1 MIVLFLA
8 EGFEEAE
15 AVIPCDILRRGG
27 VEVLTCSVTDKREV
41 VGAHGIPVLADTV
54 IGELGE
60 PEGIILPGGMP
71 GTTNLAASAELKS
84 LILRL
89 NDEKKLLCAICA
101 APTVYG
107 KMGLL
112 KNEKATCYPGME
124 KELFAKSFSKKSVCR
139 SGNFVTS
146 RGPGT
151 AFDFGFEILEILKG
165 KAVVKALRA
174 AMCQGKK

>member
-1 MIVLFLA
+1 MIALFLA

-27 VEVLTCSVTDKREV
+27 VEVVTCSVTDKREV
-41 VGAHGIPVLADTV
+41 VGSHGIPVLADTV
-54 IGELGE
+54 IADLAE

-71 GTTNLAASAELKS
+71 GTTNLFASAELQK

-89 NDEKKLLCAICA
+89 NGKKKLLCAICA

-112 KNEKATCYPGME
+112 KEEEATCYPGME
-124 KELFAKSFSKKSVCR
+124 KELFAKTLSEKSVCR

-165 KAVVKALRA
+165 KDIAQALRA
-174 AMCQGKK
+174 AMCQEVK